1 MLKGWGKA
9 TRDAEFTA
17 FVEESTPRLV
27 RLGVGLTGSSDA
39 ARELVQA
46 SLVKTYVA

>member
-27 RLGVGLTGSSDA
+27 RLGVGLTGSGDA
-39 ARELVQA
+39 AREGAARGVDLGY
-46 SLVKTYVA
+46 S